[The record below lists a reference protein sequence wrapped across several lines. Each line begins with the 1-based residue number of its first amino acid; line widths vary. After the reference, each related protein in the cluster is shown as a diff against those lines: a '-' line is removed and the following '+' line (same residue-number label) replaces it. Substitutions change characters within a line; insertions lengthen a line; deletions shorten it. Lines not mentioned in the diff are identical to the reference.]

1 MLSAD
6 VTFFM
11 QKDSENTF
19 KAERPAGDP
28 NKLAEYERA
37 LQELKAAYTLFA
49 RLLQLDRRHN
59 PIDIKKLQTHKQ
71 YCEKAFAQAE
81 VFSTHT

>member
-1 MLSAD
+1 LLTGFSL
-6 VTFFM
+6 T

-28 NKLAEYERA
+28 NKLPEYERA

-49 RLLQLDRRHN
+49 RLLHLDRRHN

-81 VFSTHT
+81 VCNTHT